1 MKASRRDFLT
11 IAASLAVG
19 TRAVRAEPGPQAQ
32 GPGERNGAAFD
43 QVWELVRDR
52 FYDPR
57 LHGLD
62 WEAMRAR
69 YRPQA
74 EAAGSREELAAAVNA
89 MLATLGASHTRY
101 YTPDDPAYYQLAD
114 IFAGAL
120 QHRGGLMRVFPKG
133 EVRYPGIGAFTEAD
147 DRGRTFV
154 AGVIEG
160 APAHQA
166 GLLVGD
172 EILSAD
178 DRPFRPVGSFRG
190 KVGTPVALSIRRTQ
204 DGAPTTVA
212 VTPADLQPG
221 AMFLNGL
228 KASARIISAGS
239 GARVGY
245 VHVWSYA
252 GRQYQGALEDLIGD
266 GPLKDADALVWDLR
280 GGWGGA
286 QPQYLDLFN
295 PHSPTMKVTARSG
308 ETDLVDVKWRKPVA
322 ALINGGTRSGKEV
335 LAYGFREYRL
345 GELVGSRTEGAVL
358 AATAFLVGDEGL
370 LLLAVEDVV
379 VDGRRLEGSGVEPTI
394 EVAFDSRYAAGADPQ
409 LERAVELLSR
419 S

>member
-160 APAHQA
+160 ARRIRP
-166 GLLVGD
+166 D
-172 EILSAD
+172 FWSAT
-178 DRPFRPVGSFRG
+178 RSCR
-190 KVGTPVALSIRRTQ
+190 
-204 DGAPTTVA
+204 PTTGRSG
-212 VTPADLQPG
+212 PSDR
-221 AMFLNGL
+221 
-228 KASARIISAGS
+228 SA
-239 GARVGY
+239 
-245 VHVWSYA
+245 
-252 GRQYQGALEDLIGD
+252 
-266 GPLKDADALVWDLR
+266 
-280 GGWGGA
+280 
-286 QPQYLDLFN
+286 
-295 PHSPTMKVTARSG
+295 ARSG
-308 ETDLVDVKWRKPVA
+308 RRSPC
-322 ALINGGTRSGKEV
+322 RSG
-335 LAYGFREYRL
+335 
-345 GELVGSRTEGAVL
+345 GSKTEP
-358 AATAFLVGDEGL
+358 
-370 LLLAVEDVV
+370 
-379 VDGRRLEGSGVEPTI
+379 RQR
-394 EVAFDSRYAAGADPQ
+394 
-409 LERAVELLSR
+409 SR
-419 S
+419 SLRPICSRARCF